1 MGTISWY
8 HSLRA
13 GTINSQK
20 KAVDGW
26 KLRVA
31 SLGGLSG
38 RLSLILFSVIDR
50 VKMMKTV
57 KQEETSKLPPW
68 RAAVM
73 TRDVGLILS
82 VSPFLPLHSLQLS
95 HK

>member
-8 HSLRA
+8 HYLRA

-31 SLGGLSG
+31 SLGLSG
-38 RLSLILFSVIDR
+38 RLSLILFSVVDR
-50 VKMMKTV
+50 VRMMKTV
-57 KQEETSKLPPW
+57 KQEKTSKLPPW